1 MDVKLLEYMIA
12 IADCGNITKAAESL
26 FITQSGLNQQLIR
39 LENELNT
46 QLFYRTKRHL
56 HLTQAGK
63 IYIDNAREILKI
75 KKNTYTTI
83 QDLTD
88 GTVGEISFGIPF
100 EHGVDMFIYISPEF
114 NKKYPDVTV
123 HLAERTVHHQQLMV
137 TSGQLDMAFIMLNE
151 KDKIDNEYIRL
162 CKERLILGVPMTHPL
177 AKYASPPGQLPPTLS
192 LSQLKGEKFAL
203 MFPGST
209 MRGVIDPLFEAAGFR
224 PDILFETTM
233 NQALCRL
240 VSQGLCCTI
249 LPQSYAR
256 DREKVA
262 WFYLSGDPFWEW
274 NITYSKTSV
283 LSKAARYIIQL
294 AGRYAKELERHWESH
309 GTGLPEHMI

>member
-88 GTVGEISFGIPF
+88 GTVGEISFGIPKEIICLF
-100 EHGVDMFIYISPEF
+100 TFPLNLIKSI
-114 NKKYPDVTV
+114 
-123 HLAERTVHHQQLMV
+123 LA
-137 TSGQLDMAFIMLNE
+137 
-151 KDKIDNEYIRL
+151 
-162 CKERLILGVPMTHPL
+162 
-177 AKYASPPGQLPPTLS
+177 S
-192 LSQLKGEKFAL
+192 LSIWLSAL
-203 MFPGST
+203 FISSS
-209 MRGVIDPLFEAAGFR
+209 LWLR
-224 PDILFETTM
+224 PDSWIWLL
-233 NQALCRL
+233 LC
-240 VSQGLCCTI
+240 
-249 LPQSYAR
+249 
-256 DREKVA
+256 
-262 WFYLSGDPFWEW
+262 
-274 NITYSKTSV
+274 
-283 LSKAARYIIQL
+283 
-294 AGRYAKELERHWESH
+294 
-309 GTGLPEHMI
+309 